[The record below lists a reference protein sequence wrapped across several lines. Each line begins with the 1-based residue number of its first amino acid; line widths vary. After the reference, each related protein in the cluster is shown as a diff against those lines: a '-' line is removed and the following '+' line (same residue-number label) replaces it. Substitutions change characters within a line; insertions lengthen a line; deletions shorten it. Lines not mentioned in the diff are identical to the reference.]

1 MANHFEFLTR
11 AKPASIYK
19 LLEKLPLEDAAI
31 VLTGLPQATV
41 VQILAYFPDE
51 MQAAMLPAMRAAR
64 QLPPERRDTTVS
76 TVKTIIRNA
85 KTNRQTGV
93 IAPGEPAAPSPAA
106 DPTPPAEPPVAKE
119 TPLPRPSQPARP
131 RLSTPGSNPYES
143 APSPRTPG
151 GGDTALTGQ
160 GREQAAEP
168 SPFANLG
175 SKLKDAL
182 KNTIQSINTPP
193 AKAADPTQQ
202 AQANIPARTAN
213 PVSPAHSA
221 TPETPRRT
229 SSIPPKRT
237 RREPP
242 PKPMPWVP
250 RTATTSPINGPALP
264 NTPPPVA
271 GDPLQSPLAQAGLL
285 DLIGRAQEK
294 LLPKS
299 PTRRQSSP
307 PRMTDRPAARRPQPG
322 GLKRPEPRE
331 GMARPGEITV
341 GNQPRVIGPRTGPA
355 APSAPAAGQ
364 GARRMDGKAIMAA
377 ILREAGPSLRHQV
390 ENADPALFRQLRDRM
405 FYFDDLV
412 FSDDNALARVFTA
425 APADSAALALKFAAP
440 ALRNR
445 VLQVVSPGRAKVL
458 IEPPGRAGFDAVEAA
473 QKKVLDVALQLQ
485 AAGRILIDPRDPD
498 LSGR

>member
-41 VQILAYFPDE
+41 VQILAYFPDD

-64 QLPPERRDTTVS
+64 QLPPERRDATVS
-76 TVKTIIRNA
+76 TVKTIIRSA

-93 IAPGEPAAPSPAA
+93 VSPTEPAKPAEVA
-106 DPTPPAEPPVAKE
+106 TPAEPEAVKPTEPPVAKE
-119 TPLPRPSQPARP
+119 TPSRPVQPATQ
-131 RLSTPGSNPYES
+131 RLTTPGSNPYGS
-143 APSPRTPG
+143 APAPKTPG

-160 GREQAAEP
+160 GREQSAEP

-193 AKAADPTQQ
+193 ANAPQ
-202 AQANIPARTAN
+202 TA
-213 PVSPAHSA
+213 SAA

-229 SSIPPKRT
+229 SSIPPRRT

-242 PKPMPWVP
+242 SKPMPWVP

-299 PTRRQSSP
+299 PSRRPSGPSRVP
-307 PRMTDRPAARRPQPG
+307 DRPAARRPGAG

-331 GMARPGEITV
+331 GMARPGEVSV
-341 GNQPRVIGPRTGPA
+341 GNQPRVIGPRPGNARPGSSGVPA
-355 APSAPAAGQ
+355 GGQ

-412 FSDDNALARVFTA
+412 LSDDNALARVFTA
-425 APADSAALALKFAAP
+425 APADTAALALKFAAP

-445 VLQVVSPGRAKVL
+445 VLQVVSPGRAKAL
-458 IEPPGRAGFDAVEAA
+458 TEPPGRAGFDAVEAA

>member
-31 VLTGLPQATV
+31 VLTGLPQTTV
-41 VQILAYFPDE
+41 VQILAYFPDD

-64 QLPPERRDTTVS
+64 QLPAERRDATVA

-85 KTNRQTGV
+85 KTSRQTGV
-93 IAPGEPAAPSPAA
+93 VAPGEAAAPSRPAAPAA
-106 DPTPPAEPPVAKE
+106 PAEPSAAPDPVV
-119 TPLPRPSQPARP
+119 PRPAQPAAP
-131 RLSTPGSNPYES
+131 RLAVPRSNPYGS
-143 APSPRTPG
+143 APAPKAPG
-151 GGDTALTGQ
+151 GGDTALTGG
-160 GREQAAEP
+160 GRSETDEP
-168 SPFANLG
+168 SPLAALG
-175 SKLKDAL
+175 SKLKDVV
-182 KNTIQSINTPP
+182 KNTMQSINTPP
-193 AKAADPTQQ
+193 AEAKKAADAT
-202 AQANIPARTAN
+202 IPAGTA
-213 PVSPAHSA
+213 SPASPARSA
-221 TPETPRRT
+221 APETPRRT

-242 PKPMPWVP
+242 SKPTPWVP

-294 LLPKS
+294 LLSKS
-299 PTRRQSSP
+299 SSRKP
-307 PRMTDRPAARRPQPG
+307 SQPARIPERGNVRRPQPG
-322 GLKRPEPRE
+322 GLMRPEPRE

-341 GNQPRVIGPRTGPA
+341 GTQPRVIGPRGGQSPA
-355 APSAPAAGQ
+355 APAGGQ

-390 ENADPALFRQLRDRM
+390 ENADPALFRQLRDRI

-412 FSDDNALARVFTA
+412 LSDDNALARVFTA

-458 IEPPGRAGFDAVEAA
+458 SEPPGRAGFDAVEAA
-473 QKKVLDVALQLQ
+473 QQKVLDVALQLQ